1 MGPFWAQIW
10 VFCSRDVH
18 SLIVRHFNRDMPTP
32 YPDATFHTVNIKKF
46 AEDVKAAT
54 NGGLT
59 IKIHSAGSLFKHKQI
74 KKAVRSGQVPIGE
87 FFMGLLANENPVC
100 AIIPYLVKV
109 LDTQCSRS
117 TIKSTKMTR

>member
-1 MGPFWAQIW
+1 M
-10 VFCSRDVH
+10 
-18 SLIVRHFNRDMPTP
+18 
-32 YPDATFHTVNIKKF
+32 
-46 AEDVKAAT
+46 KAAT

-59 IKIHSAGSLFKHKQI
+59 IKIHNAGSLFKHKQI

-87 FFMGLLANENPVC
+87 FFMGLLASENPVC

-109 LDTQCSRS
+109 LDIQCSRS